1 MPKIAQPNDLDRPAW
16 PFAGVTAMSA
26 NVANNQWVK
35 KIRGRTYSFGVIWS
49 IASGQRDPGSV
60 AANAE
65 VALKRYQTEG
75 PSLHAGLPRD
85 NVRRDGVTIGEMCGL
100 YLQSRKA
107 DCDLGK
113 LSPLSFKNYA
123 STCKLLIATFG
134 MKRPVEALKPID
146 FAKLLRSAPFGPS
159 RLQAF
164 VVWVKQVFAWAYDA
178 EVIERPPK
186 FGKAFKG
193 SNPKER
199 RQLRRKAGKNM
210 LRPDQIRSLLGLA
223 SAQMR
228 AMIML
233 AINGGL
239 GNTDL
244 ARLPIAELDL
254 DGAMLDFPRIK
265 TSIERRVPLW
275 PETVQSLREAIAVR
289 PAPLDPDHAG
299 LVFLTAQGRPWVR
312 QSFQG
317 GIDALGA
324 EFQKLLVEIGAK
336 KPKRKTD
343 PAKKLQRGAGRR
355 NINMPIGFYTLKRTF
370 RTIADQ
376 VKDQHAAFLVT
387 GHVIPGMA
395 GVYVQE
401 IELSRLKAVTD
412 HVRAWLFET
421 PWSCPLATSA
431 PGAVALPAA
440 DGAVADASAPPPA
453 CPGCRE
459 HRAAKP

>member
-1 MPKIAQPNDLDRPAW
+1 MPKIAQPASLERPAW
-16 PFAGVTAMSA
+16 PYAGVTAMSP

-49 IASGQRDPGSV
+49 IAAGKRDLESV

-65 VALKRYQTEG
+65 VALKRYQAEG
-75 PSLHAGLPRD
+75 PGLHAGLPRD
-85 NVRRDGVTIGEMCGL
+85 PVRRDGVTIGEMCGL

-164 VVWVKQVFAWAYDA
+164 VVWVKQVFAWAYDS
-178 EVIERPPK
+178 EVIDRPPK
-186 FGKAFKG
+186 FGKGFKG

-223 SAQMR
+223 SVQMR
-228 AMIML
+228 AMILL

-254 DGAMLDFPRIK
+254 EHAMLDFPRIK

-275 PETVQSLREAIAVR
+275 PETVEALRAAIAAR
-289 PAPLDPDHAG
+289 PTPAEPDHG
-299 LVFLTAQGRPWVR
+299 SLVFLTAQGRPWVR

-317 GIDALGA
+317 GIDAIGA
-324 EFQKLLVEIGAK
+324 EFNKLLIEIGAK
-336 KPKRKTD
+336 KPKRTTD
-343 PAKKLQRGAGRR
+343 PAKKLQRGASRR
-355 NINMPIGFYTLKRTF
+355 NVNMPLGFYTLKRTF

-412 HVRAWLFET
+412 HVRAWLLET
-421 PWSCPLATSA
+421 PWSCPLT
-431 PGAVALPAA
+431 PA
-440 DGAVADASAPPPA
+440 DDAIDL
-453 CPGCRE
+453 CPGCR
-459 HRAAKP
+459 AKLAE